1 MTCRLANIL
10 WLNVPAYSFNQ
21 NVEPCSM
28 LFTSGIEDRLT
39 LSHLVGRSI
48 IHRYSA
54 PEKRFGNPGRLID
67 DALQDDAKLLIFLKF
82 PDDYAENTC
91 VFSSKWT
98 GLYQKT
104 TFDSATQA
112 PPFRG
117 ERCDSPERLIK
128 VIDLKRAY
136 FSTTN
141 GGHLLYFLS

>member
-1 MTCRLANIL
+1 
-10 WLNVPAYSFNQ
+10 
-21 NVEPCSM
+21 M

-39 LSHLVGRSI
+39 LPHLVGRSI

-112 PPFRG
+112 PHFEGKDAILRKG
-117 ERCDSPERLIK
+117 L
-128 VIDLKRAY
+128 LK
-136 FSTTN
+136 
-141 GGHLLYFLS
+141 

>member
-1 MTCRLANIL
+1 MVIVIYCRLGPTTCRLANIL

-39 LSHLVGRSI
+39 LPHLVGRSI

-54 PEKRFGNPGRLID
+54 PEKRFENPGRLID

-82 PDDYAENTC
+82 PGDYAENTC

-112 PPFRG
+112 PHFEGKDAILRKG
-117 ERCDSPERLIK
+117 L
-128 VIDLKRAY
+128 LK
-136 FSTTN
+136 
-141 GGHLLYFLS
+141 